1 MMKSSTKF
9 LLSSL
14 VIFNATSLLEMD
26 IGKGAE
32 ALGEE
37 LGVFGKRVTSGKT
50 SVVVTAVASPVGS
63 SSSSVASAS
72 IVSQRAVETTAA
84 VVADETG
91 EENSAAQF
99 LEQEICDS
107 IYLGCLAKVTT
118 MSLSARASA
127 EGIAQEAKECA
138 AAEQKAQRD
147 VDKRK
152 KELTKATKE
161 RTVAYKEMESA
172 DASFHGRDYVSKASA
187 DFKVKECAEQLA
199 EARVATAEAT
209 LFAIRVQD
217 TAQNSGAKNDLMDA
231 IEEERLALQAL
242 EEARV
247 HAVEQNIASASIPMA
262 EAIAVEAFPIYPDHQ
277 SYPYNQQFSPLNVSP
292 ERSTQERQEEVSA
305 KKEKA
310 SAAFE
315 ANFSETLREAKA
327 QVEEA
332 AEVAE
337 AAREKAEKQAA
348 SERTWNKAIEEAEM
362 AEAAY
367 THLTELY
374 KMYQKQAAEHYEG
387 GMLETKRSKYKFEL
401 TKAERKRDHWT
412 SEVEECGQKKEA
424 LKHGSR

>member
-14 VIFNATSLLEMD
+14 VIFNATSLLAMD

-99 LEQEICDS
+99 LEQEICDN

-127 EGIAQEAKECA
+127 EGIAQEAKEWA
-138 AAEQKAQRD
+138 AAEQKAMRD

-152 KELTKATKE
+152 KELAKATKE

-199 EARVATAEAT
+199 EAKVATAEAT

-217 TAQNSGAKNDLMDA
+217 TAQNSGAKADLMEA
-231 IEEERLALQAL
+231 LEEEKKALQAL
-242 EEARV
+242 EEARD
-247 HAVEQNIASASIPMA
+247 HAVEQNIASVSIPMA
-262 EAIAVEAFPIYPDHQ
+262 EAVAVEAVAFYPDHH
-277 SYPYNQQFSPLNVSP
+277 SYPYNQHFSPLNVSP
-292 ERSTQERQEEVSA
+292 ERSTQERQEA
-305 KKEKA
+305 LAHKEKA
-310 SAAFE
+310 AAAFE

-348 SERTWNKAIEEAEM
+348 SERTWNKTIEEAEM

-401 TKAERKRDHWT
+401 TKAERKRDNWT